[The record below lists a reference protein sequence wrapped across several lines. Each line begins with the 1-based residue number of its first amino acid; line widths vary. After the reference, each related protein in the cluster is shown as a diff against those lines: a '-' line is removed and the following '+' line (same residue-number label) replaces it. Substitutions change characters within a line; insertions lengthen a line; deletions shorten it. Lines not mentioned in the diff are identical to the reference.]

1 MGAFFST
8 LSKLNEKAQERIL
21 ATTSNASPDFVSTDS
36 KKLTISHITL
46 IGYFVV
52 CFTVI
57 LSAIQ
62 LGLSN
67 QSVSFLTLGITYTL
81 ITISLSTRSLFFIFL
96 EIFVI
101 QITCIIELLF
111 QLSFENVAWVVVFL
125 LPLVTI
131 AHSIYF
137 LLFYLS

>member
-1 MGAFFST
+1 MGAFYST
-8 LSKLNEKAQERIL
+8 LLKLNEKAQEEIL
-21 ATTSNASPDFVSTDS
+21 ATTSDASPDYVSTDF
-36 KKLTISHITL
+36 KKLTVDNITL
-46 IGYFVV
+46 IGYFVA

-57 LSAIQ
+57 ISAIQ

-81 ITISLSTRSLFFIFL
+81 ITLSLSTRSLFFIFL
-96 EIFVI
+96 EIFTS
-101 QITCIIELLF
+101 TCIIELLF
-111 QLSFENVAWVVVFL
+111 QLGFENVSWVIVFL
-125 LPLVTI
+125 LPLITI

>member
-1 MGAFFST
+1 MGAFYST
-8 LSKLNEKAQERIL
+8 LVKLNEKAQEQIL
-21 ATTSNASPDFVSTDS
+21 ATTSDESPDFVSADFR
-36 KKLTISHITL
+36 KLTIGNVTL
-46 IGYFVV
+46 IGYFVA
-52 CFTVI
+52 CFMII

-96 EIFVI
+96 EIFGC
-101 QITCIIELLF
+101 TCLIELLF
-111 QLSFENVAWVVVFL
+111 QLGFENFSWVIVFL
-125 LPLVTI
+125 LPFITI

>member
-1 MGAFFST
+1 MGAFYST
-8 LSKLNEKAQERIL
+8 LIKLNEKAQDDIL
-21 ATTSNASPDFVSTDS
+21 STTGDASPSFVSSDVR
-36 KKLTISHITL
+36 KLSIDNVTL

-57 LSAIQ
+57 ISAIQ

-81 ITISLSTRSLFFIFL
+81 ITISLSTRSLFFIIL
-96 EIFVI
+96 EILGC
-101 QITCIIELLF
+101 TCIIELLT
-111 QLSFENVAWVVVFL
+111 QLGFENFSWVIVFL
-125 LPLVTI
+125 LPTITI

>member
-1 MGAFFST
+1 MGAFYST
-8 LSKLNEKAQERIL
+8 LIKLNDKAKEEIL
-21 ATTSNASPDFVSTDS
+21 ATTGNASPDYVSSDY
-36 KKLTISHITL
+36 KKLTVSNVTL
-46 IGYFVV
+46 ISYFIA

-81 ITISLSTRSLFFIFL
+81 ITLSLSTRSLFFIFL
-96 EIFVI
+96 EIFTL
-101 QITCIIELLF
+101 TCIIELLF
-111 QLSFENVAWVVVFL
+111 QLGFENVSWVIVFL
-125 LPLVTI
+125 LPLITI

>member
-1 MGAFFST
+1 MGAFYST
-8 LSKLNEKAQERIL
+8 LIKLNEQVQDDIIS
-21 ATTSNASPDFVSTDS
+21 TTSDASPSFVSSDVRRLS
-36 KKLTISHITL
+36 IDNVTL
-46 IGYFVV
+46 VGYFVA

-57 LSAIQ
+57 ISAIQ

-81 ITISLSTRSLFFIFL
+81 ITISLSTRSLLFIIL
-96 EIFVI
+96 EILGC
-101 QITCIIELLF
+101 TCIIELLF
-111 QLSFENVAWVVVFL
+111 QLGFENFSWVIVFL
-125 LPLVTI
+125 LPTITI